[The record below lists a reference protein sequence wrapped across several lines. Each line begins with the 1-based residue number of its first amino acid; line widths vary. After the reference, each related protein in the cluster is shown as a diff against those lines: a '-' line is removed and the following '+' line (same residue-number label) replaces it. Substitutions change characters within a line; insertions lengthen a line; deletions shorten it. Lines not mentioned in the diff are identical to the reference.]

1 MQPAGGDVLLGDA
14 ERGELV
20 LREVDPAELPVLADV
35 AHDVDQL
42 QRDPE
47 RLRALRLV
55 GAVHADAGDADRAGD
70 VARSSPRSS
79 SKVS

>member
-1 MQPAGGDVLLGDA
+1 M
-14 ERGELV
+14 RGELV
-20 LREVDPAELPVLADV
+20 LREIDPAELPVLADV

-47 RLRALRLV
+47 RLGALRLV
-55 GAVHADAGDADRAGD
+55 GAVDADAGDPDGARD
-70 VARSSPRSS
+70 VAQYPRSS